1 MCLWVAARRKAFD
14 VKRKAHYNEYYAVK
28 MLRQRMASGGD
39 DEDEDDEEGA
49 EKSTHG
55 QGDTQEPN
63 TETVDTVDAVD
74 VVDAVDEEVD
84 VDEQPED
91 THMEQTPIG
100 TQAHTENTGEAAAGL
115 ASDEGA
121 PRNADAD
128 AEMVR
133 VHTTDFGDI

>member
-1 MCLWVAARRKAFD
+1 
-14 VKRKAHYNEYYAVK
+14 
-28 MLRQRMASGGD
+28 MASGGD

-74 VVDAVDEEVD
+74 EEVD
-84 VDEQPED
+84 VDEQPD
-91 THMEQTPIG
+91 DRHMEQTPTG

-121 PRNADAD
+121 LRNADAD

-133 VHTTDFGDI
+133 VHTTEFGDI